1 MDEAQQALQGVR
13 DLREDA
19 VGVYLQEMIPKRI
32 RERVVT
38 AQFTAEQMAAVD
50 RQTQDI
56 LHFHITGFSASKD
69 IDSQMWALARDCYI
83 QGLLDGN
90 QVRPV
95 VDAMRNKDGDIK

>member
-1 MDEAQQALQGVR
+1 
-13 DLREDA
+13 
-19 VGVYLQEMIPKRI
+19 MIPKRI

-38 AQFTAEQMAAVD
+38 AQFTAEQMSAVD
-50 RQTQDI
+50 KQCQDI
-56 LHFHITGFSASKD
+56 VHFHIAGFSATKD

-95 VDAMRNKDGDIK
+95 VDAMTPACNVCGQHRIACGENTACPGRMPR